1 LEAPE
6 ILHGNS
12 FVHYMQPSLM

>member
-6 ILHGNS
+6 MLHGNS
-12 FVHYMQPSLM
+12 FAHYMQPSLM